1 MNRLDVQEGVCN
13 SIISAN
19 SGTDKYLY
27 ICVSEKLIT
36 VCTEEQAVASVK
48 HMEGVTPKAPGS
60 ELADTHAPRNFW
72 GISSHTVSRFS

>member
-1 MNRLDVQEGVCN
+1 MNRLDFQEGVCN

-36 VCTEEQAVASVK
+36 VCTKEHAVASVK
-48 HMEGVTPKAPGS
+48 HVEGVTPKAPGN
-60 ELADTHAPRNFW
+60 ELQTHTPLGTF
-72 GISSHTVSRFS
+72 GGSPVTL